1 MVAPQSTSVS
11 PGRRGSRRRPVRLV
25 DLLALLAIVVIGATG
40 AFAAGIWAMPANG
53 TPSGHSGPAMGQT
66 TGLAV
71 AGVSD
76 AAVSGTADAPAGAG
90 NGAAAVGP
98 ASSAPGAT
106 SLTPSTPSL
115 PSASLAK
122 GTPWNAWKPA
132 GPGVA
137 TSFQLP
143 APWVGGTRQVITVS
157 VYLPGGYTAST
168 RSYPVIYEAPFS
180 YRSWNM
186 WIGVK
191 AMLDAQIASGAMP
204 ASIVVFVQP
213 AHGPYHDSECAN
225 SADGRQQLDTFLS
238 STLVQA
244 IDSRYRTIQ
253 TPAARSVV
261 GFSQGGFCASMLA
274 LRHPNVFSTAG
285 AISGYYQ
292 AGIRNGQTANAW
304 MPFGGKA
311 SLEAAYSPLRL
322 VGQLTPAQRA
332 AMLLVLEADPAQP
345 FYGPQYQAMI
355 AAAHRAGV
363 AVLPVAMPV
372 YHSWAA
378 VRQVL
383 PRMLR
388 SIGAH
393 EAALGVFG

>member
-1 MVAPQSTSVS
+1 MVAPRYSTANPSDR
-11 PGRRGSRRRPVRLV
+11 GRRRRPIRLV
-25 DLLALLAIVVIGATG
+25 DLLVLLAIVVIGAAG
-40 AFAAGIWAMPANG
+40 AFAAGIWAMPANAD
-53 TPSGHSGPAMGQT
+53 PSGHTGPVLGQT

-71 AGVSD
+71 SGVSG
-76 AAVSGTADAPAGAG
+76 AAASGASGGLAGAG
-90 NGAAAVGP
+90 NGAAAVGS
-98 ASSAPGAT
+98 ASSGPGGASST
-106 SLTPSTPSL
+106 ASTPSL
-115 PSASLAK
+115 PSAILAK
-122 GTPWNAWKPA
+122 GTPWSAWRPA
-132 GPGVA
+132 GPGMA
-137 TSFQLP
+137 TSFQLQ
-143 APWVGGTRQVITVS
+143 APWVGGTRQVINVS
-157 VYLPGGYTAST
+157 VYLPGGYATST

-180 YRSWNM
+180 YQSWNM

-225 SADGRQQLDTFLS
+225 SADGREWLDTFLS

-253 TPAARSVV
+253 TPAARSVL

-274 LRHPNVFSTAG
+274 LRHPDVFSTAV
-285 AISGYYQ
+285 AVSGYYQ
-292 AGIRNGQTANAW
+292 AGIRNGQTWNAW

-311 SLEAAYSPLRL
+311 SLEAVYSPLRL

-355 AAAHRAGV
+355 AAAQRVGV
-363 AVLPVAMPV
+363 AVVPVAMPV

-383 PRMLR
+383 PRMFR
-388 SIGAH
+388 AIAAH
-393 EAALGVFG
+393 EAVLGVFG